1 MDDKSVESMLTGKH
15 QGVRSYYQLF
25 QQVKSRRVELST
37 NVNTLL
43 TTLLELD
50 NVRDIRSAPVV
61 NAFHKFKEIL
71 DSLQAAQDEASRD
84 LYILYFHPTAA
95 GETLY
100 KQLKSTTALQKLGVG
115 DDMLEH
121 KGTSELL
128 DTAVKAVEK
137 AKKEKENKR
146 TRKIKKMLRCPVVVV
161 TSPRPSGKTTGVED
175 VDVEVLD
182 AVMVGRLLI
191 PFRLRLTRGGMEVAV
206 ATPSMLLDHL
216 RTTMADNFHPS
227 RDVVEVP
234 LEVVLRD
241 ILTHTHQSVYLTVVS
256 DGIVSIY

>member
-1 MDDKSVESMLTGKH
+1 LILLLKRLKRLREK
-15 QGVRSYYQLF
+15 
-25 QQVKSRRVELST
+25 KKNSR
-37 NVNTLL
+37 
-43 TTLLELD
+43 
-50 NVRDIRSAPVV
+50 
-61 NAFHKFKEIL
+61 
-71 DSLQAAQDEASRD
+71 
-84 LYILYFHPTAA
+84 
-95 GETLY
+95 
-100 KQLKSTTALQKLGVG
+100 
-115 DDMLEH
+115 M
-121 KGTSELL
+121 
-128 DTAVKAVEK
+128 
-137 AKKEKENKR
+137 
-146 TRKIKKMLRCPVVVV
+146 RKIKKMLRCPVVVV

>member
-1 MDDKSVESMLTGKH
+1 MSKKLRMTKN
-15 QGVRSYYQLF
+15 R
-25 QQVKSRRVELST
+25 
-37 NVNTLL
+37 NTLGRL
-43 TTLLELD
+43 
-50 NVRDIRSAPVV
+50 VAVV
-61 NAFHKFKEIL
+61 S
-71 DSLQAAQDEASRD
+71 SL
-84 LYILYFHPTAA
+84 
-95 GETLY
+95 
-100 KQLKSTTALQKLGVG
+100 
-115 DDMLEH
+115 
-121 KGTSELL
+121 
-128 DTAVKAVEK
+128 
-137 AKKEKENKR
+137 R
-146 TRKIKKMLRCPVVVV
+146 TRGNTTGGEDAEAVVV
-161 TSPRPSGKTTGVED
+161 
-175 VDVEVLD
+175 D